1 MTEYILLKTS
11 GAPVNPVAD
20 EATHAT
26 IIVDYPHHE
35 LHGGSAY
42 FLIYSALADDTDVI
56 EIRFQTP
63 NTTKWAHMLID
74 VECALAATVEMWEGT
89 TKTHEAGNVLT
100 ALNRNRNSTNTSG
113 LTICHTPGG
122 AQAGAGTITEYVGAA
137 TVSGRV
143 AAGGHSG
150 GRNELILDQN
160 NDYLIRVTSRAD
172 ANALTIVLDW
182 YEHTNKS

>member
-1 MTEYILLKTS
+1 MSEYILLKTS
-11 GAPVNPVAD
+11 GPPVNPLAD
-20 EATHAT
+20 LATHAT
-26 IIVDYPHHE
+26 IVVDYPHHE
-35 LHGGSAY
+35 LHAGSAY
-42 FLIYSALADDTDVI
+42 FVIYSALANDTDVI

-74 VECALAATVEMWEGT
+74 IEAALAATAEIWEGT
-89 TKTHEAGNVLT
+89 TKTHEAGNVLA
-100 ALNRNRNSTNTSG
+100 ALNRNSANTSG

-122 AQAGAGTITEYVGAA
+122 AQAGAATIMEYVGSA

-150 GRNELILDQN
+150 GRNEVILDQN

-182 YEHTNKS
+182 YEHTSKS